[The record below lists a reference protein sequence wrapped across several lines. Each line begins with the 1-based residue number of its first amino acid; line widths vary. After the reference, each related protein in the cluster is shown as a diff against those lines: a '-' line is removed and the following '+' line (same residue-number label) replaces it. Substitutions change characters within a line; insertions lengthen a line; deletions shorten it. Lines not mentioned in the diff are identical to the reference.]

1 MDSVLSAVKGA
12 ATTVSGLK
20 AAIGAPVPTAKVPL
34 WLWKALA
41 IFPLTGL
48 LGVDYYSTG
57 STETAVAKFL
67 LNLVTLG
74 AWYFHDA
81 LYAFD
86 GNKIMDEGLKFP
98 FLETV
103 SVKPGVVSAA
113 APFDTNAKTLL
124 FVLLTGFAALI
135 YGIAWLFAEMKGI
148 VGDISK
154 VMKTISGAATGAL
167 GTFTGYTAYLQAQSA
182 ALAKVAAAIPGGTQI
197 TDLAKT
203 AGLMKGGA
211 KSEGVTA
218 DFFAL
223 GTLFV
228 LAFAGFALSAVRSK
242 SVMTP

>member
-12 ATTVSGLK
+12 AQKTLTTATV
-20 AAIGAPVPTAKVPL
+20 PVPTAKVPL

-67 LNLVTLG
+67 VNLVTLG

-103 SVKPGVVSAA
+103 SVKPGVVSAS

-135 YGIAWLFAEMKGI
+135 YGIAWLFAGMKGI

-182 ALAKVAAAIPGGTQI
+182 ALAKVAAAIPGGTQ
-197 TDLAKT
+197 L

-211 KSEGVTA
+211 KSEPVLTG

-223 GTLFV
+223 GTLFIV
-228 LAFAGFALSAVRSK
+228 AFAGFALSDVRSK
-242 SVMTP
+242 SSYGSLLSHGS